1 MYNAHTKNVLTLYM
15 YIVRVGGVNVE
26 LGDEGLTHYVVAD
39 SVDPGDIPLTS
50 RR

>member
-1 MYNAHTKNVLTLYM
+1 MYDVECCYTCM
-15 YIVRVGGVNVE
+15 YTMFWVGGVNAE

-50 RR
+50 PR